1 MTTFISFL
9 EYIPFWLFIRIM
21 QFFNFN
27 TKIFISAK
35 VISFIIRNTPKYR
48 KRVLKKSSELT
59 FELPHNLQKYVCK
72 KGSIAID
79 GISLTVNNV
88 EEKSFSVSIIPHT
101 SAVTTLGSIKKD
113 DIVNIEIDILARYID
128 NNIKKIK

>member
-1 MTTFISFL
+1 MRITLAEIFGKDKKAAEL
-9 EYIPFWLFIRIM
+9 ETEKADLIL
-21 QFFNFN
+21 
-27 TKIFISAK
+27 
-35 VISFIIRNTPKYR
+35 R
-48 KRVLKKSSELT
+48 KRVLKKSLELT

-88 EEKSFSVSIIPHT
+88 SEKSFSVSIIPHT
-101 SAVTTLGSIKKD
+101 SEVTTLGNIKKD
-113 DIVNIEIDILARYID
+113 DIVNIEIDILARYIE